1 MTTQKIRSAAVSA
14 VRTAFSPR
22 GAARLFTAWMTA
34 AFFSVVFTEASFNEA
49 AFFDKVSMPA
59 FMLLAFAV
67 WAILCFVKSEKA
79 AGIIMIA
86 VSLALG
92 TAAASYYGSFM
103 FLVGLT
109 CAVTLVICF
118 VKADGLGKLVNM
130 QVKWISTAVLAIVFI
145 VFVGLVCCMKY
156 RNYFTSC
163 YDFGIF
169 SQAFYYLKETGL
181 PLSTCERDGL
191 LSHFAVHFSP
201 VLYLLLPVY
210 FIFPHPETLLVAQAV
225 VVASGVIPTLL
236 ICRRKGLS
244 DAQSLAAAVC
254 YLAMPCFAGGSFY
267 YFHENCFLAP
277 LAMWLIYFFETENS
291 VFSAISAVLLL
302 SVKEDAAVYA
312 AVIAL
317 YFAVCK
323 KRWKC
328 CLVIFAVAVAYF
340 LAVTHFLASSGMGV
354 MTWRYK
360 NYMYDDSGSLLTI
373 FKSVAVN
380 PVFTIAQCF
389 TTEKLLFILQ
399 MLLPLGFLPVC
410 LKHPRELILLIPFVL
425 VNLMTNYGYQYNI
438 GYQYAFGSGSI
449 LVYLA
454 IVNSKNFRVRGKMWL
469 VAACSAV
476 IIFVGTFS
484 HHMDTITNYPN
495 NSQRRAD
502 IDYALSLVPENASV
516 AASTF
521 FLPNLSQRDEIYEL
535 ETTKQTAEYY
545 VLDLRFG
552 SDEYSVSDYQTPEYE
567 QVYLKDGMV
576 AVFKNLEYRSDYRSE

>member
-1 MTTQKIRSAAVSA
+1 MTAQKIRSAAGSA
-14 VRTAFSPR
+14 AKTAFSLR

-34 AFFSVVFTEASFNEA
+34 AFCSIVVTEASFNEA
-49 AFFDKVSMPA
+49 AFFDNVSMPA
-59 FMLLAFAV
+59 FALLTFAV
-67 WAILCFVKSEKA
+67 WAVLCFVKSEKA

-86 VSLALG
+86 VSEALAI
-92 TAAASYYGSFM
+92 AAASNFGSFM
-103 FLVGLT
+103 FLAGLT
-109 CAVTLVICF
+109 GAVALVICF
-118 VKADGLGKLVNM
+118 VKTDGMGKLVNM
-130 QVKWISTAVLAIVFI
+130 QVKWICAAVLASIFI

-201 VLYLLLPVY
+201 VLYLLVPVY
-210 FIFPHPETLLVAQAV
+210 IIFPHPETLLVAQAV

-236 ICRRKGLS
+236 ICRKKGLS
-244 DAQSLAAAVC
+244 NAQSLAAAVC
-254 YLAMPCFAGGSFY
+254 YLALPCFAGGSFY

-277 LAMWLIYFFETENS
+277 LAMWLIYFCETENS
-291 VFSAISAVLLL
+291 VLSVVSAVLML

-323 KRWKC
+323 KGWKC
-328 CLVIFAVAVAYF
+328 CLVIFVVAVVYF
-340 LAVTHFLASSGMGV
+340 LAVTHFLASSGLGV

-399 MLLPLGFLPVC
+399 MLLPLGLLPIC
-410 LKHPRELILLIPFVL
+410 LKHPKELVLLIPFVL

-454 IVNSKNFRVRGKMWL
+454 IVNSRNFRVRGKMWL
-469 VAACSAV
+469 IAACSAV

-484 HHMDTITNYPN
+484 HQLDTITNYPN
-495 NSQRRAD
+495 NSERRAE
-502 IDYALSLVPENASV
+502 IGYALSLVPDDASV
-516 AASTF
+516 AVSTF

-552 SDEYSVSDYQTPEYE
+552 SDAYSVSDYQTPQFE

-576 AVFKNLEYRSDYRSE
+576 AVFKNLDYRGE